1 MKNLSLVKGKYKQ
14 QKNRKR
20 LVRNVTILI
29 LALNS
34 LFLSAQV
41 KFDASVSKT
50 KLGLNERLRVDF
62 VMNQNG
68 DNFSPPDF
76 ENFQI
81 IGGPNQSIKTSYV
94 NGERSFSKTYS
105 YFLQPLKKGSIRIK
119 QASIEID
126 GEEYKSL
133 PIEVLITDS
142 VSQPSESVTQ
152 YYNDDDIELRAL
164 ISKGSPYLNEPITV
178 IYKLYYKAPINIS
191 DARET
196 ETPNYKDFWSQT
208 IKIPQLKVQREIY
221 KGQNYNVVE
230 WRKVVLYPQKSGQ
243 LEISPLS
250 LNLVLDVPTDKRD
263 FFGNVIYDQTSQF
276 ISTGMRRITVK
287 DLPLNNKPSSFTG
300 AVGQF
305 EFDVILNKSSL
316 RATESFQAELKV
328 KGEGNLKL
336 FDLPDLLVPSS
347 MELFEPQREES
358 INTNLSGMSGS
369 VTKLF
374 TVIPRFQGSFPIE
387 EVEFSYF
394 DPQLESYKTL
404 KSPRLTVDVF
414 DGPTIA
420 NSSSNNTN
428 VITPNDSFRFI
439 KTKANLI
446 KIDNSKF
453 FESQLFY
460 VLVSSPFAMVIAFV
474 MLTAYTRTRKSST
487 IELQKAQEKEINKMI
502 DAAKKS
508 LNDKN
513 IFYDLIEKALLKT
526 LFLKFSINIENFN
539 KEKIKSISRDK
550 GVDEKTISKIIQLI
564 ENCESAK
571 YSRSSNSIM
580 NNDLNN
586 AREVINLI
594 LKNK

>member
-1 MKNLSLVKGKYKQ
+1 M
-14 QKNRKR
+14 
-20 LVRNVTILI
+20 VRNITILI

-221 KGQNYNVVE
+221 
-230 WRKVVLYPQKSGQ
+230 
-243 LEISPLS
+243 
-250 LNLVLDVPTDKRD
+250 
-263 FFGNVIYDQTSQF
+263 
-276 ISTGMRRITVK
+276 
-287 DLPLNNKPSSFTG
+287 
-300 AVGQF
+300 
-305 EFDVILNKSSL
+305 
-316 RATESFQAELKV
+316 
-328 KGEGNLKL
+328 
-336 FDLPDLLVPSS
+336 
-347 MELFEPQREES
+347 
-358 INTNLSGMSGS
+358 
-369 VTKLF
+369 
-374 TVIPRFQGSFPIE
+374 
-387 EVEFSYF
+387 
-394 DPQLESYKTL
+394 
-404 KSPRLTVDVF
+404 
-414 DGPTIA
+414 
-420 NSSSNNTN
+420 
-428 VITPNDSFRFI
+428 
-439 KTKANLI
+439 
-446 KIDNSKF
+446 
-453 FESQLFY
+453 
-460 VLVSSPFAMVIAFV
+460 
-474 MLTAYTRTRKSST
+474 
-487 IELQKAQEKEINKMI
+487 
-502 DAAKKS
+502 
-508 LNDKN
+508 
-513 IFYDLIEKALLKT
+513 
-526 LFLKFSINIENFN
+526 
-539 KEKIKSISRDK
+539 
-550 GVDEKTISKIIQLI
+550 
-564 ENCESAK
+564 
-571 YSRSSNSIM
+571 
-580 NNDLNN
+580 
-586 AREVINLI
+586 
-594 LKNK
+594 

>member
-1 MKNLSLVKGKYKQ
+1 M
-14 QKNRKR
+14 
-20 LVRNVTILI
+20 VRNILILI

-34 LFLSAQV
+34 LFISAQV

-62 VMNQNG
+62 IMNQNG

-105 YFLQPLKKGSIRIK
+105 YFLQPLKKGSIKIK

-230 WRKVVLYPQKSGQ
+230 WRKVVLYPQKSGE

-263 FFGNVIYDQTSQF
+263 FFGNVIYDQTSQI
-276 ISTGMRRITVK
+276 ISTGMRRINVK

-305 EFDVILNKSSL
+305 EFDLILNKSSL

-336 FDLPDLLVPSS
+336 FDLPDLLVPNS

-420 NSSSNNTN
+420 NSSLNNTN

-446 KIDNSKF
+446 KIDNSQF
-453 FESQLFY
+453 FESKLFY
-460 VLVSSPFAMVIAFV
+460 ILVSSPFAIVIAFV

-502 DAAKKS
+502 EAAKKS

-513 IFYDLIEKALLKT
+513 MFYDLIEKALLKT
-526 LFLKFSINIENFN
+526 LLLKFSINIENFN

-571 YSRSSNSIM
+571 YSRSSNSMM
-580 NNDLNN
+580 NNDLKT
-586 AREVINLI
+586 AIEVIKLI

>member
-1 MKNLSLVKGKYKQ
+1 M
-14 QKNRKR
+14 
-20 LVRNVTILI
+20 VRNILILI

-34 LFLSAQV
+34 LFISAQV

-250 LNLVLDVPTDKRD
+250 LNLVLDV
-263 FFGNVIYDQTSQF
+263 
-276 ISTGMRRITVK
+276 
-287 DLPLNNKPSSFTG
+287 L
-300 AVGQF
+300 
-305 EFDVILNKSSL
+305 SL
-316 RATESFQAELKV
+316 
-328 KGEGNLKL
+328 
-336 FDLPDLLVPSS
+336 
-347 MELFEPQREES
+347 
-358 INTNLSGMSGS
+358 IH
-369 VTKLF
+369 
-374 TVIPRFQGSFPIE
+374 I
-387 EVEFSYF
+387 
-394 DPQLESYKTL
+394 
-404 KSPRLTVDVF
+404 
-414 DGPTIA
+414 
-420 NSSSNNTN
+420 
-428 VITPNDSFRFI
+428 
-439 KTKANLI
+439 
-446 KIDNSKF
+446 
-453 FESQLFY
+453 
-460 VLVSSPFAMVIAFV
+460 
-474 MLTAYTRTRKSST
+474 
-487 IELQKAQEKEINKMI
+487 
-502 DAAKKS
+502 
-508 LNDKN
+508 
-513 IFYDLIEKALLKT
+513 
-526 LFLKFSINIENFN
+526 
-539 KEKIKSISRDK
+539 
-550 GVDEKTISKIIQLI
+550 
-564 ENCESAK
+564 
-571 YSRSSNSIM
+571 
-580 NNDLNN
+580 
-586 AREVINLI
+586 
-594 LKNK
+594 

>member
-1 MKNLSLVKGKYKQ
+1 M
-14 QKNRKR
+14 
-20 LVRNVTILI
+20 VRNITILI

-34 LFLSAQV
+34 LFISAQV
-41 KFDASVSKT
+41 KIDASVSKT

-119 QASIEID
+119 QASVEID
-126 GEEYKSL
+126 GELYKSL

-178 IYKLYYKAPINIS
+178 IYKLFYKAPINIS

-196 ETPNYKDFWSQT
+196 ETPNYKDFWSQI

-221 KGQNYNVVE
+221 KGQNYNTVE

-263 FFGNVIYDQTSQF
+263 FFGNIIYDQTTLV
-276 ISTGMRRITVK
+276 ISTGMRTINVK
-287 DLPLNNKPSSFTG
+287 DLPLKNKPLNFTG

-336 FDLPDLLVPSS
+336 FDLPDLQVPSS

-420 NSSSNNTN
+420 NSSLNNTN

-446 KIDNSKF
+446 KIDNSQF

-460 VLVSSPFAMVIAFV
+460 ILVSSPFAIVIAFV

-513 IFYDLIEKALLKT
+513 MFYDLVEKALLKT
-526 LFLKFSINIENFN
+526 LLLKFSINIENFN

-571 YSRSSNSIM
+571 YSRSSNSMM
-580 NNDLNN
+580 NNDLKT
-586 AREVINLI
+586 AIEVINLI
-594 LKNK
+594 QKNK